1 MSVEHLI
8 HFLPPQHPQPQAPLL
23 IYLPGMDG
31 TGQLLRSQTSYL
43 EKSFDIRRLSL
54 PVDDLTDWDAL
65 TCKVAELIRAEVG
78 SDAPRRALYLV
89 GESFGGCLALKLA
102 IAEPELCDRLILVN
116 PASSFKQQ
124 PWMRWATYFT
134 HLLPANLY
142 SLSCMVL
149 LPFLAALDRIDRQDR
164 NLLLQVMQSVSFKS
178 AMWRISLLDSFDVS
192 INQLQHITK
201 PTLVISSG
209 RDRLL
214 PSAAEGKLLTQNIPR
229 SDLHFVPDG
238 GHAVLLERDIDLQ
251 EILRIH
257 GFLEHKEDKNPVPTP
272 GNLVTTQSAQG

>member
-8 HFLPPQHPQPQAPLL
+8 HFLPSQYPQPHAPLL

-31 TGQLLRSQTSYL
+31 TGKLLRSQASSL
-43 EKSFDIRRLSL
+43 ERSFDIRRLSI

-65 TCKVAELIRAEVG
+65 VNKIADLIETELG
-78 SDAPRRALYLV
+78 SQIPRRALYLC

-102 IAEPELCDRLILVN
+102 IAKPELCDRLILVN

-142 SLSCMVL
+142 SLSCLVL
-149 LPFLAALDRIDRQDR
+149 LPFLAALDRIALEDRS
-164 NLLLQVMQSVSFKS
+164 LLLQVMQSVRFKS

-192 INQLQHITK
+192 VEQLQQIAQ
-201 PTLVISSG
+201 PTLIISSG

-214 PSAAEGKLLTQNIPR
+214 PSEAEGKLLNQNIPR
-229 SDLHFVPDG
+229 SDLHFIPDG
-238 GHAVLLERDIDLQ
+238 GHAVLLERDVDLQ

-257 GFLEHKEDKNPVPTP
+257 GFLDNKEEKNPVAIQ
-272 GNLVTTQSAQG
+272 GNLVTTQSQI